1 MISTRKHRDYLG
13 LGIYTPREAARYAH
27 VHTQLMTRWL
37 FGAKGGPAV
46 VHHKSTTARIA
57 SSLFWTLFSAAIRAI
72 RNQYKGLSLQKIR
85 QAVDRA
91 RKDHGIDY
99 PFATK
104 HRTFVFVREEPD
116 AKRKPDEE
124 EPTCEIIFDNV
135 QLTGRNAGNLIMRE
149 IAEVYMSDI
158 SYDSHGL
165 AMEYVALQRGG
176 LRVVMNPKKRFGEPL
191 VPSGYT
197 AETLWE
203 AAKSEG
209 SVEAAAK
216 AYGVDRTEVE
226 LACCYFDFLQGTSAP

>member
-1 MISTRKHRDYLG
+1 
-13 LGIYTPREAARYAH
+13 
-27 VHTQLMTRWL
+27 
-37 FGAKGGPAV
+37 
-46 VHHKSTTARIA
+46 
-57 SSLFWTLFSAAIRAI
+57 
-72 RNQYKGLSLQKIR
+72 
-85 QAVDRA
+85 
-91 RKDHGIDY
+91 
-99 PFATK
+99 
-104 HRTFVFVREEPD
+104 
-116 AKRKPDEE
+116 
-124 EPTCEIIFDNV
+124 
-135 QLTGRNAGNLIMRE
+135 MRE